1 MSRVVMLVTILIQS
15 LLTRCQIFPTS
26 QADTLNL
33 VSPLLNWADAHISRG
48 GLREALSLVIKAGA
62 IAPSPKPVQLNRA
75 GILARQ
81 GDIEVASQMY
91 ERFNSKSSAVSL
103 AYAQFLRQID
113 QNERGIAVIGP
124 ACDVIDFIHRY
135 DALKFRVGLLIEAKY
150 FDFVARDLESLFR

>member
-62 IAPSPKPVQLNRA
+62 IAPSSKPVQLKRA

-81 GDIEVASQMY
+81 GDIEVASQM
-91 ERFNSKSSAVSL
+91 N
-103 AYAQFLRQID
+103 
-113 QNERGIAVIGP
+113 
-124 ACDVIDFIHRY
+124 
-135 DALKFRVGLLIEAKY
+135 
-150 FDFVARDLESLFR
+150 

>member
-1 MSRVVMLVTILIQS
+1 M
-15 LLTRCQIFPTS
+15 
-26 QADTLNL
+26 
-33 VSPLLNWADAHISRG
+33 
-48 GLREALSLVIKAGA
+48 IKAGA